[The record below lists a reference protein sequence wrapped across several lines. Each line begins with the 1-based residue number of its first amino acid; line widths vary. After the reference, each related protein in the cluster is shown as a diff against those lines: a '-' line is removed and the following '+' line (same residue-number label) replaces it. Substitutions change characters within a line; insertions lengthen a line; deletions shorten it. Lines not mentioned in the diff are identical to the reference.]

1 MPARTSLQRIQIKC
15 EFQFLITTH
24 FNFATMIK
32 KVNTQHT
39 RSQLL
44 KICSFGLLLVF
55 TACDEQR
62 RVIEPFVPA
71 GNRVV
76 LLEEFT
82 GVGCTNCP
90 KGSRE
95 IENLL
100 TQFPN
105 NLIAVSIHA
114 GFFADTN
121 IFNFGKYDFR
131 TEEGQFLFGYLGP
144 NLGYPAGV
152 VDRTP
157 VNGDMQIG
165 RNQWASAI
173 TNDIQDQPAVELSI
187 EKSFNASTRELV
199 VTINGIGKEN
209 VTGEI
214 RLSVMLTESGIVDA
228 QDDIE
233 ADPHIVLDYVHNHV
247 LRDMFTPADG
257 APLFENLILGQT
269 FSQTYSLV
277 LNDACIPENME
288 IVAFASVVNGN
299 NFPVLQAAAAHVIE

>member
-1 MPARTSLQRIQIKC
+1 
-15 EFQFLITTH
+15 
-24 FNFATMIK
+24 MIK
-32 KVNTQHT
+32 KENTGT
-39 RSQLL
+39 APIQLY
-44 KICSFGLLLVF
+44 KICLFSLLLVF
-55 TACDEQR
+55 VARDEQR

-100 TQFPN
+100 TQFPD

-114 GFFADTN
+114 GFFADTS
-121 IFNFGKYDFR
+121 IFSFGNYDFR

-173 TNDIQDQPAVELSI
+173 TSEIQDQPAVELSI
-187 EKSFNASTRELV
+187 EKLYNADTRELQLIV
-199 VTINGIGKEN
+199 NGIGKEA
-209 VTGEI
+209 VSGEI
-214 RLSVMLTESGIVDA
+214 RLSALVTESGIIDA
-228 QDDIE
+228 QDDQE

-247 LRDMFTPADG
+247 LRDMFTPAAG
-257 APLFENLILGQT
+257 APLFQNLAVGQT
-269 FSQTYSLV
+269 FSQSYSIILDGSWV
-277 LNDACIPENME
+277 PEHME
-288 IVAFASVVNGN
+288 IVAFASVVSGN
-299 NFPVLQAAAAHVIE
+299 TFPVLQATSVHVTE

>member
-1 MPARTSLQRIQIKC
+1 ML
-15 EFQFLITTH
+15 
-24 FNFATMIK
+24 FNFFAMIK
-32 KVNTQHT
+32 KENTGIMLH
-39 RSQLL
+39 RMY
-44 KICSFGLLLVF
+44 KICLFGLLLVF
-55 TACDEQR
+55 SGCDEQW

-100 TQFPN
+100 TQFPD

-173 TNDIQDQPAVELSI
+173 TTQIQDQPAVELGI
-187 EKSFNASTRELV
+187 EKSFNSSTRELV
-199 VTINGIGKEN
+199 ITINGIGKEN
-209 VTGEI
+209 VSGEI
-214 RLSVMLTESGIVDA
+214 RLSALVTESGVVDA
-228 QDDIE
+228 QDDQE
-233 ADPHIVLDYVHNHV
+233 ADPNIVLDYIHNHV
-247 LRDMFTPADG
+247 LRDMFTPASG
-257 APLFENLILGQT
+257 APLFNDLIVGQT
-269 FSQTYSLV
+269 FSQTYSIILDSSWV
-277 LNDACIPENME
+277 PENME

-299 NFPVLQAAAAHVIE
+299 SFPVLQAASAHVTE

>member
-1 MPARTSLQRIQIKC
+1 M
-15 EFQFLITTH
+15 TH
-24 FNFATMIK
+24 FNFVAMVKTE
-32 KVNTQHT
+32 NTST
-39 RSQLL
+39 TFIQLY
-44 KICSFGLLLVF
+44 KICLFGLLLILGG
-55 TACDEQR
+55 CDEQR

-90 KGSRE
+90 RGSVE

-100 TQFPN
+100 TQFPD

-121 IFNFGKYDFR
+121 IFHFGKYDFR
-131 TEEGQFLFGYLGP
+131 TEEGEFLFGYLGP

-173 TNDIQDQPAVELSI
+173 TSEIQIQPAVELSI
-187 EKSFNASTRELV
+187 EKSFNTTTRELV
-199 VTINGIGKEN
+199 VTISGIGKEA

-214 RLSVMLTESGIVDA
+214 RLSALVTESGVIDA
-228 QDDIE
+228 QDDAE

-247 LRDMFTPADG
+247 LRDMFTPPEG
-257 APLFENLILGQT
+257 APLFNDLIVGQT
-269 FSQTYSLV
+269 FSQTYSLILDSSWV
-277 LNDACIPENME
+277 PENME
-288 IVAFASVVNGN
+288 IVAFASLVNGTSI
-299 NFPVLQAAAAHVIE
+299 PVLQAASAHVTE

>member
-1 MPARTSLQRIQIKC
+1 M
-15 EFQFLITTH
+15 
-24 FNFATMIK
+24 
-32 KVNTQHT
+32 HT
-39 RSQLL
+39 LSPML
-44 KICSFGLLLVF
+44 KICSIGLLLVLS
-55 TACDEQR
+55 ACDEQR

-100 TQFPN
+100 TQFPD

-121 IFNFGKYDFR
+121 IFSFGKYDFR
-131 TEEGQFLFGYLGP
+131 TEEGTFLFGYLGP

-152 VDRTP
+152 VDRIP

-187 EKSFNASTRELV
+187 EKSYNSTTRELV
-199 VTINGIGKEN
+199 VTIKGIGKES

-214 RLSVMLTESGIVDA
+214 RLSVMVTESGIVDA
-228 QDDIE
+228 QDDQE
-233 ADPHIVLDYVHNHV
+233 ADPHIVLDYVHNHA
-247 LRDMFTPADG
+247 LRDMFTPAAG
-257 APLFENLILGQT
+257 ATLFQNLIVGQT
-269 FSQTYSLV
+269 FSQTYSMI
-277 LNDACIPENME
+277 LNDTWVPENME

-299 NFPVLQAAAAHVIE
+299 TFPVLQAASVHVID

>member
-1 MPARTSLQRIQIKC
+1 
-15 EFQFLITTH
+15 
-24 FNFATMIK
+24 MIK
-32 KVNTQHT
+32 KENTSHT
-39 RSQLL
+39 CSQLL
-44 KICSFGLLLVF
+44 KICSFGLLLVLS
-55 TACDEQR
+55 ACDEQR

-114 GFFADTN
+114 GFFSDTS

-131 TEEGQFLFGYLGP
+131 TEEGTFLFGYLGP

-173 TNDIQDQPAVELSI
+173 TNDIQDQPAVELSLQ
-187 EKSFNASTRELV
+187 KSYNSTTKELV
-199 VTINGIGKEN
+199 LTINGIGKEN

-214 RLSVMLTESGIVDA
+214 RLSALVIESGIIDA
-228 QDDIE
+228 QDDQE

-247 LRDMFTPADG
+247 LRDMFTPAAG
-257 APLFENLILGQT
+257 APLFENLVVGQT
-269 FSQTYSLV
+269 FSKTYSII
-277 LNDACIPENME
+277 LNDTWVPENME
-288 IVAFASVVNGN
+288 IVAFASVVSGTT
-299 NFPVLQAAAAHVIE
+299 FPVMQAASIHVTE